1 MTERPSRTER
11 ADLTADPHLTAGAE
25 PNLTARAEP
34 SPTPDAD
41 HSPTD
46 PIDRAAAP
54 AAAAALS
61 EFLLALADDD
71 LVIGFSDSEWTGIAP
86 LLEEDVA
93 MSSLAQDEIGHARA
107 LYELLAALIGSD
119 ADRLAYDRPPE
130 AYRHARL
137 LDHARGDW
145 ATAIARR
152 YLFDTAKTVRL
163 EALLGSSHRPLAE
176 LVAKIRREEVYHLL
190 HVETWLERLAR
201 APGEARTR
209 LLAALAMLGP
219 DASSVLAP
227 FHVEPILRSSGI
239 LPASS
244 ASLLDA
250 WHARVGA
257 TFARLD
263 LPPLP
268 ATVPDPVRARHE
280 HGEPFRWLWAEF
292 TSVRQLDPTATW

>member
-1 MTERPSRTER
+1 MTGRSSQDDQVDLS
-11 ADLTADPHLTAGAE
+11 ADPDPIAHAGSSQASGADESPTSPADPTADPVT
-25 PNLTARAEP
+25 
-34 SPTPDAD
+34 
-41 HSPTD
+41 
-46 PIDRAAAP
+46 
-54 AAAAALS
+54 AAALA
-61 EFLLALADDD
+61 ELLLALADDD

-86 LLEEDVA
+86 ILEEDVA

-107 LYELLAALIGSD
+107 IYELLAALVGSD

-145 ATAIARR
+145 AMTIARR

-163 EALLGSSHRPLAE
+163 EALLGSSDRPLAE

-190 HVETWLERLAR
+190 HVETWLDRLAR
-201 APGEARTR
+201 TPGEARTR
-209 LLAALAMLGP
+209 LLAALAVLEP

-227 FHVEPILRSSGI
+227 LAVEPILRGSGI
-239 LPASS
+239 LSASS
-244 ASLLDA
+244 ASLLNA
-250 WHARVGA
+250 WHARVGP

-268 ATVPDPVRARHE
+268 KTVPDPAHARCE
-280 HGEPFRWLWAEF
+280 HGEPFRWLWGEF
-292 TSVRQLDPTATW
+292 TSVRRLDPAATW